1 MSYSA
6 YRELVQLL
14 KELRVEDIKKLE
26 ENFDEQFIALKYL
39 YKNITDK
46 ESFPILVILN
56 ALVSY
61 QLNTTGEEYW
71 WEFSKYFSKRE
82 IKDEIYSMITFLRNS
97 KGNRRFLN
105 SKIKRLEKI
114 KNHIK
119 NIKENYN
126 NFYNDMVKLRDF
138 LVSIMKQDKNA
149 KTIVFSVKMFGYAMR
164 IYSEKFIP
172 YPFDI
177 AIPIDSRIKKIT
189 IKFTKQDPVSFWYKV
204 SKETKIPPL
213 HIDSVIWTLYRK
225 DAGKLKYMLPEKY
238 EVLRKIREIVI

>member
-71 WEFSKYFSKRE
+71 WEFSKYFSKIE

-189 IKFTKQDPVSFWYKV
+189 VKFTNQDPVSFWYRV

-225 DAGKLKYMLPEKY
+225 DVGKLKYILSEKY